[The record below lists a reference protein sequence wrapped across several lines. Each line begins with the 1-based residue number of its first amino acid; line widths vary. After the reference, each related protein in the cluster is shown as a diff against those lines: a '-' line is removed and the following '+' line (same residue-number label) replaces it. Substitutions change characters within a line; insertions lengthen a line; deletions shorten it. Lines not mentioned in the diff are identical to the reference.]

1 MIFWDNRVLDLLEL
15 KCGGFTI
22 SSSFRNVE
30 DGFVWV
36 FTGVYGL
43 VLSRK
48 RKKKDFWDELGVIK
62 GM

>member
-48 RKKKDFWDELGVIK
+48 RKKKRLLG
-62 GM
+62 